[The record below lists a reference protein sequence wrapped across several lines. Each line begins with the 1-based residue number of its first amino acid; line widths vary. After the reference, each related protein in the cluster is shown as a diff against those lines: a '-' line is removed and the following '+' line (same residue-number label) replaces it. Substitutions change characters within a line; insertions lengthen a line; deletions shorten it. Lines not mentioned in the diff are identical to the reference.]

1 MKRIGAI
8 GLLGAVLAVAVGFI
22 SANAISTTPFLMAA
36 SDLSANESVYMIGH
50 VEYTV
55 RGADGQIKQYI
66 QGDNEIVERGK
77 DCSAQAIFGTG
88 TNTVCTNSGFGFKFI
103 AIGNGTHVGGSETT
117 QLVDSIGNEG
127 CDGISTTGDTCEIQR
142 KQATVTYVVTGP
154 NTQVTITNSADPF
167 TFNHGDNNNALNG
180 EIAITES
187 GLFDDVTLGF
197 AADNLFSIKPISGIS
212 VTNADTL
219 SVTWTITLS

>member
-22 SANAISTTPFLMAA
+22 SANAISATPFLMAA
-36 SDLSANESVYMIGH
+36 SDLSANESAYMIGH

-77 DCSAQAIFGTG
+77 LCSAQSIFDPA
-88 TNTVCTNSGFGFKFI
+88 NSDVCTLTVDGFQYI
-103 AIGNGTHVGGSETT
+103 AIGNGTAVIDSTRL
-117 QLVDSIGNEG
+117 QLADDTGVAG
-127 CDGISTTGDTCEIQR
+127 CDGSSGTSDTCEMQR
-142 KQATVTYVVTGP
+142 KQATVSIGISGT
-154 NTQVTITNSADPF
+154 NTEVIITNSGDPF
-167 TFNHGDNNNALNG
+167 TFDHGDNNGAPNG
-180 EIAITES
+180 EIDIKES
-187 GLFDDVTLGF
+187 GLFDDGILDF
-197 AADNLFSIKPISGIS
+197 ATDNLFSIKPISGIS